1 MGDQDALLKALNI
14 LARLDELG
22 LLDAINEALT
32 DEGLQ
37 RLASAGGVGLM
48 EVIAKLLDAAKE
60 VDWSALIAIASS
72 IDERKANALLR
83 LLDAVGQVDMER
95 LRLAASLMRSDVGSV
110 SLARLLSAINDE
122 ETRRVIYKL
131 LLAVRIL
138 AE

>member
-37 RLASAGGVGLM
+37 RLASAGVGLM